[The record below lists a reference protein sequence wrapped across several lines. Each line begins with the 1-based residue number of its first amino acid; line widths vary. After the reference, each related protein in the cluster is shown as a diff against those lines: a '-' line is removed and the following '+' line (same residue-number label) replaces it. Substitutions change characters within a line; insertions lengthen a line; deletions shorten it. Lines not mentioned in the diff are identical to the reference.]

1 MPEFKI
7 VSGTLDAAI
16 QLFEQA
22 FHITFPTHAG
32 GSASV
37 QQPVQA
43 PQAAQALQAAQ
54 APQAAA
60 QDVHQ
65 NPFETFFPAANNQ
78 ALLDLIGEQLRHAQE
93 LRSQLDAGHSLT
105 PTFDGS
111 HWDLI

>member
-22 FHITFPTHAG
+22 FHITFPNHAG

-43 PQAAQALQAAQ
+43 PQAL
-54 APQAAA
+54 QAAA